1 MKLVEQILNELGAD
15 GLKSLTL
22 VPGECCY
29 LKSVKSVLSFTPR
42 SVVLSVG
49 RFSVFVEGEEL
60 SVGEYFEGDLLVKGN
75 VRSVRF
81 E

>member
-15 GLKSLTL
+15 GLKSVTF

-29 LKSVKSVLSFTPR
+29 LKSVKSVLSFSPQKII
-42 SVVLSVG
+42 LSVG
-49 RFSVFVEGEEL
+49 KACVFVEGEDL
-60 SVGEYFEGDLLVKGN
+60 SVGEYFEGDLLIKGK
-75 VRSVRF
+75 VRTVGV